1 MIAAPQVSRVHKMRP
16 GPKAEPEPIV
26 PASLFTKSM
35 GGRLVVHLQADGRV
49 SDAERSSRRVVARV
63 DRWAARLTRYTDES
77 DLSMLNADPRPEVPV
92 RPTLAAA
99 LRAGQSANETS
110 EGLADITLLDA
121 RLAAE
126 GGTASG
132 EAPAGEAPAGEAPAG
147 EAPAGEAA
155 SGEVFS
161 RAITS
166 RAGEWR
172 LSSGRR
178 GAAVVGRPPGLRF
191 DLGGVGKGW
200 IADRALEML
209 NDWPSAVIDADGDLA
224 IRCAPGRCWEV
235 AVEDPRTSDAN
246 LAMLRLG
253 TPAGGF
259 PAHWGV
265 ATSGISIHRWE
276 VDGKV
281 RHHLIDPRTGLPAE
295 TDVVQATVVAGS
307 CLRAE
312 ALAKAA
318 VIAGAVAGFA
328 LLERARVRGAILLT
342 DRGEVLALP
351 ATLQLLAG

>member
-1 MIAAPQVSRVHKMRP
+1 VIAAPQVSRVHEMRP
-16 GPKAEPEPIV
+16 GPEPEPIV
-26 PASLFTKSM
+26 PASLFAKSM

-49 SDAERSSRRVVARV
+49 SDAQRSSRRVVARI
-63 DRWAARLTRYTDES
+63 DRWAARLTRYADES
-77 DLSMLNADPRPEVPV
+77 DLSMLNADPRPEVPI

-99 LRAGQSANETS
+99 LRAGQSANEVS

-126 GGTASG
+126 GEFSARTIAS
-132 EAPAGEAPAGEAPAG
+132 
-147 EAPAGEAA
+147 
-155 SGEVFS
+155 
-161 RAITS
+161 RD
-166 RAGEWR
+166 GEWL

-224 IRCAPGRCWEV
+224 IRCAPGRYWEV
-235 AVEDPRTSDAN
+235 AVEDPRTPDAN
-246 LAMLRLG
+246 LAVLRLG

-259 PAHWGV
+259 PERWGV
-265 ATSGISIHRWE
+265 ATSGVSIHRWE
-276 VDGKV
+276 VDGKA

-307 CLRAE
+307 SLRAE

-318 VIAGAVAGFA
+318 VIAGTVEGFA
-328 LLERARVRGAILLT
+328 LLERARVRGAILLS

-351 ATLQLLAG
+351 STLQLMAG

>member
-1 MIAAPQVSRVHKMRP
+1 VIAAPPVSRVHEMRP
-16 GPKAEPEPIV
+16 GPEPEPIV
-26 PASLFTKSM
+26 PASLFAKSM

-49 SDAERSSRRVVARV
+49 SDAERSSRRVVARI

-77 DLSMLNADPRPEVPV
+77 DLSMLNADLRPEVPI

-126 GGTASG
+126 GWSDGSL
-132 EAPAGEAPAGEAPAG
+132 
-147 EAPAGEAA
+147 A
-155 SGEVFS
+155 SGEVAS
-161 RAITS
+161 GEVTRRATTS
-166 RAGEWR
+166 REGEWL
-172 LSSGRR
+172 LSLGRR
-178 GAAVVGRPPGLRF
+178 GAAVVRRPPGLRF

-209 NDWPSAVIDADGDLA
+209 TDWPSAVIDADGDLA
-224 IRCAPGRCWEV
+224 IRCAPGRYWEV
-235 AVEDPRTSDAN
+235 AVEDPRTPDAN
-246 LAMLRLG
+246 LAVLRLG

-259 PAHWGV
+259 PERWGV
-265 ATSGISIHRWE
+265 ATSGVSIHRWE

-281 RHHLIDPRTGLPAE
+281 RHHLIDPRTGFPAE

-307 CLRAE
+307 SLRAE

-318 VIAGAVAGFA
+318 VIAGAVTGFA

-351 ATLQLLAG
+351 STLQLLAG

>member
-1 MIAAPQVSRVHKMRP
+1 MIAAPQVSRVQDDRLGH
-16 GPKAEPEPIV
+16 ESEPIV
-26 PASLFTKSM
+26 PASLFAKSM
-35 GGRLVVHLQADGRV
+35 GGRLVVHLQADGRA
-49 SDAERSSRRVVARV
+49 SDAERSSRRVVARIE
-63 DRWAARLTRYTDES
+63 RWAARLTRYTDES
-77 DLSMLNADPRPEVPV
+77 DLSMLNVDPRLEVPV

-126 GGTASG
+126 ATP
-132 EAPAGEAPAGEAPAG
+132 EETP
-147 EAPAGEAA
+147 
-155 SGEVFS
+155 V
-161 RAITS
+161 RAIAS
-166 RAGEWR
+166 RDGEWLISR
-172 LSSGRR
+172 GRR
-178 GAAVVGRPPGLRF
+178 GAAVVRRPPGLRF

-209 NDWPSAVIDADGDLA
+209 IDWPSAVIDADGDLA
-224 IRCAPGRCWEV
+224 VRCAPGRYWEV
-235 AVEDPRTSDAN
+235 AVEDPRTPDAN
-246 LAMLRLG
+246 LAVLRLE
-253 TPAGGF
+253 TPAGEF
-259 PAHWGV
+259 PTRWGV
-265 ATSGISIHRWE
+265 ATSGVSIHRWE

-307 CLRAE
+307 SLRAE

-318 VIAGAVAGFA
+318 VIAGTVEGFA

-351 ATLQLLAG
+351 STLHLMAG

>member
-126 GGTASG
+126 SGSDPGPALTAV
-132 EAPAGEAPAGEAPAG
+132 
-147 EAPAGEAA
+147 A
-155 SGEVFS
+155 SRDGDWLIS
-161 RAITS
+161 R
-166 RAGEWR
+166 
-172 LSSGRR
+172 GRR
-178 GAAVVGRPPGLRF
+178 GSAVVRRPPGLRF

-209 NDWPSAVIDADGDLA
+209 AAWPSAVIDADGDLA
-224 IRCAPGRCWEV
+224 IRCAPGRCWDV
-235 AVEDPRTSDAN
+235 GVGDPRSSDAN
-246 LAMLRLG
+246 LAVLRLSA
-253 TPAGGF
+253 PAGGY
-259 PAHWGV
+259 PTRWGV
-265 ATSGISIHRWE
+265 ATSGVSIHRWQ
-276 VDGKV
+276 VNGTV
-281 RHHLIDPRTGLPAE
+281 RHHLIDPRTGSPAE

-307 CLRAE
+307 SLRAE

-318 VIAGAVAGFA
+318 VIAGTVKGFA
-328 LLERARVRGAILLT
+328 LLERARVRGALLLT

-351 ATLQLLAG
+351 STLTLLAG